1 MFDHMSRY
9 YALDTAS
16 LALPDG
22 RAVTYARRR
31 FLPQGA
37 SLPVLTLVNVAP
49 GERIDLVANRV
60 YGDPLMFWR
69 LCDGNDAM
77 DPLQMLADAAGD
89 ASAPLRAS
97 MPQT

>member
-1 MFDHMSRY
+1 
-9 YALDTAS
+9 
-16 LALPDG
+16 
-22 RAVTYARRR
+22 
-31 FLPQGA
+31 
-37 SLPVLTLVNVAP
+37 
-49 GERIDLVANRV
+49 
-60 YGDPLMFWR
+60 